1 MDVSYN
7 NSPSDDEEARF
18 SAMPERTLPNI
29 LVTGTPGTGKTSTA
43 EMVAQLTSFEH
54 MEIGKL
60 VREQQLHDGYLEE
73 YDSLDL
79 NEDKLLDY
87 LEEELRDG
95 GKVVDFHGS
104 DLFPEDWFD
113 LVVVLR
119 TNNTLLYDRLQGRG
133 YTESKVQENIECEIF
148 QECLEE
154 ARSQF
159 PEEMIVELVSETA
172 DQMESN
178 AERIQQWAE
187 AFMAKSKA
195 SP

>member
-1 MDVSYN
+1 
-7 NSPSDDEEARF
+7 
-18 SAMPERTLPNI
+18 MPDRTLPNI
-29 LVTGTPGTGKTSTA
+29 LITGTPGTGKTSTA

-54 MEIGKL
+54 MEVGKL

-73 YDSLDL
+73 HDSLDL

-87 LEEELRDG
+87 LEGELREG

-113 LVVVLR
+113 LIVVLR
-119 TNNTLLYDRLQGRG
+119 TNNTLLYDRLQSRG
-133 YTESKVQENIECEIF
+133 YTEAKVQENIECEIF

-154 ARSQF
+154 ARSHF
-159 PEEMIVELVSETA
+159 PEEMIVELVSETV

-178 AERIQQWAE
+178 AERIHQWFE
-187 AFMAKSKA
+187 SFMAKAKES
-195 SP
+195 S